1 VNFYN
6 DLGQF
11 GQSVAFILE
20 DGETV
25 SYAAAA
31 SAADAFGANLADRA
45 LVFILTDNCIESV
58 VGYLGCLRSNRPMTL
73 LARNIHP
80 ILLGN
85 LLNVYGPHYVW
96 LARSQAAQLPD
107 AKEVFAFRN
116 YVLLEREGNS
126 AELHKD
132 LALLVTTSG
141 STGSSKFVRLSYDNI
156 TSNAQSIAD
165 YLEIQ
170 KTDRAITILPMHY
183 VFGLSIINSHLQ
195 AGAAVLLTA
204 ATVLEKRFWNLF
216 REHKATSISGVPY
229 TFEILK
235 RLEWQKIELPTL
247 KVLTQAGGKMA
258 PALVAEYIN
267 VCRGKGLQFFVMYGA
282 AEATARMSY
291 LPPEVA
297 VEKPAS
303 IGVPIPGGE
312 FWIEDEN
319 GNTIT
324 EPEVVGE
331 LFYRGKNVSLGYAQ
345 GREDL
350 SLGDERHGVLRTGDM
365 AKRDSEGLYY
375 IAGRKSRFVKLFGNR
390 VNLDELEQL
399 IREAGIECACKG
411 DDQLLTIYVTD
422 TAKKD
427 EIVPFVQNL
436 TNLHKSGLKAVL
448 IEKIPRNEAGKIL
461 YSELP

>member
-1 VNFYN
+1 VNFYD
-6 DLGQF
+6 DLGRF
-11 GQSVAFILE
+11 GQTAAFILE

-25 SYAAAA
+25 SYEAAA
-31 SAADAFGANLADRA
+31 SAADVFGAHLAERA

-58 VGYLGCLRSNRPMTL
+58 IGYLGCLRSKRPMTL
-73 LARNIHP
+73 LARNIHQ

-85 LLNVYGPHYVW
+85 LLNVYGPHYIW
-96 LARSQAAQLPD
+96 LSSNQAAQLPGT
-107 AKEVFAFRN
+107 KEVFAFRN
-116 YVLLEREGNS
+116 YVLLERMGGLTEI
-126 AELHKD
+126 HKD

-156 TSNAQSIAD
+156 TSNAQSIAE
-165 YLEIQ
+165 YLELGQ
-170 KTDRAITILPMHY
+170 ADRAITILPMHY

-195 AGAAVLLTA
+195 VGAAVVLTS

-216 REHKATSISGVPY
+216 REHEGTSISGVPY
-229 TFEILK
+229 TYEILK
-235 RLEWQKIELPTL
+235 RLEWHRIELPNL
-247 KVLTQAGGKMA
+247 KVLTQAGGKLPA
-258 PALVAEYIN
+258 ALVAEYIGL
-267 VCRGKGLQFFVMYGA
+267 CRNKGLKFYVMYGA

-291 LPPEVA
+291 LPPDVA

-303 IGVPIPGGE
+303 IGVAIPGGE
-312 FWIEDEN
+312 FWLEDEK
-319 GNTIT
+319 GNTVT
-324 EPEVVGE
+324 EPEIVGE

-345 GREDL
+345 SREDL
-350 SLGDERHGVLRTGDM
+350 ALGDERQGVLRTGDM
-365 AKRDSEGLYY
+365 AKRDKEGMYY

-399 IREAGIECACKG
+399 IREAGIDCACKG
-411 DDQLLTIYVTD
+411 DDQLLTIYT
-422 TAKKD
+422 TAAAKRD

-436 TNLHKSGLKAVL
+436 TNLHKSGLRAVV